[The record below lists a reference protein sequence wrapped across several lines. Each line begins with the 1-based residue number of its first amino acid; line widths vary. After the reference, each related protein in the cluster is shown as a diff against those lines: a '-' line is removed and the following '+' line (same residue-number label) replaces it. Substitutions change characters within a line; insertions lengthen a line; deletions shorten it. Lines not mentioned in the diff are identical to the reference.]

1 MRCEHEHDDGAY
13 VLGALSPAE
22 RVAYERHLATC
33 SFCREAV
40 ADIAVLPGLL
50 GRLDA
55 TDFERLMSTT
65 PPAAPRR
72 RATTP
77 ELVTAARS
85 TRRSER
91 SRMRWRVTG
100 TALAAACLAL
110 VAGIGAVFW
119 MDRGASPPAA
129 QSPAAPG
136 AQASSASPVPAGQAS
151 SVPAGQGQGEGPTIS
166 MTPRDERVPV
176 TARINLAGAPGGTRV
191 NLLCAYSSEDSE
203 SRPYTIR
210 LMAYGP
216 DEESEQLGSW
226 IASPGKEFS
235 MSGVTHFTDG
245 VLSRLALVRNDG
257 STLLQYDVP

>member
-1 MRCEHEHDDGAY
+1 MRCDHEHDDGAY

-55 TDFERLMSTT
+55 ADFERLMSAT
-65 PPAAPRR
+65 PPPPVRR
-72 RATTP
+72 VSTP
-77 ELVTAARS
+77 ELMTAAQT
-85 TRRSER
+85 TRREER
-91 SRMRWRVTG
+91 KRVRWRVLG

-119 MDRGASPPAA
+119 MGRSAPPAESA
-129 QSPAAPG
+129 Q
-136 AQASSASPVPAGQAS
+136 
-151 SVPAGQGQGEGPTIS
+151 GPTVF
-166 MTPRDERVPV
+166 MTPSNDLVPV
-176 TARINLAGAPGGTRV
+176 DAQINIAGAPGGTRV
-191 NLLCAYSSEDSE
+191 NLVCAYNKGDEDSE
-203 SRPYTIR
+203 PYTIR

-216 DEESEQLGSW
+216 DDESEQLGSW

-235 MSGVTHFTDG
+235 MSGVTHFTTG
-245 VLSRLALVRNDG
+245 MLNRLALVRNDG
-257 STLLQYDVP
+257 RTLLVYDIP